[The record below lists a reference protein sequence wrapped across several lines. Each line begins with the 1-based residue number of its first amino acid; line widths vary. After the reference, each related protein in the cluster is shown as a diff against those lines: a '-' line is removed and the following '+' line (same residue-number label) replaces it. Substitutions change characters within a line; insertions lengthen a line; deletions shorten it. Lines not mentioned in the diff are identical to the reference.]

1 MRNHV
6 VALLGAA
13 ALLAVPLMSAAQDY
27 PAKVVRIVTAYAPG
41 GASDIVA
48 RTVATRLS
56 ELWRKQVIVENRPG
70 GSGLVG
76 AMYVRDQPGDGYTL
90 ALGTTTTHVINPL
103 TLPTAKFDPLKD
115 FEPVTPIAIAPYL
128 LAVHSSIKVRSTSE
142 LIQLAKSQP
151 GKLNYGSSGTS
162 IYLATEL
169 FKSMAGIDAMHIP
182 YKGGGPALTALLAN
196 EVQLIFDPLPS
207 AAFGHA
213 KSGTVIPLATS
224 GLSRPRVAADLP
236 TIAESGLPGFDV
248 SSWYGLFAP
257 AGTPRNVVATIAAS
271 VARVVSEEDVRQKL
285 ADLGAE
291 PNPMAPHQF
300 YQLVRRDQDRWAKLI
315 QDRKLRLDQYQ

>member
-1 MRNHV
+1 MRNYATALIAAT
-6 VALLGAA
+6 ALLTSPAA
-13 ALLAVPLMSAAQDY
+13 SVAQDY
-27 PAKVVRIVTAYAPG
+27 PAKVVRLVTAYAPG

-48 RTVATRLS
+48 RTVAARLS
-56 ELWRKQVIVENRPG
+56 ELWKKQVIVENRAG
-70 GSGLVG
+70 GSGVVG
-76 AMYVRDQPGDGYTL
+76 ALYVKDQPGDGYTL
-90 ALGTTTTHVINPL
+90 AIGTTTTHVINPL
-103 TLPTAKFDPLKD
+103 TLPTARFDPLKD
-115 FEPVTPIAIAPYL
+115 FEPITSIAIAPYL
-128 LAVHSSIKVRSTSE
+128 LAVHSSTKVRSTSE

-162 IYLATEL
+162 IYLAMEL
-169 FKSMAGIDAMHIP
+169 FKSMAGIDAVHIP

-213 KSGTVIPLATS
+213 KGGSVIPLATS
-224 GLSRPRVAADLP
+224 GLIRPKVAAELP

-257 AGTPRNVVATIAAS
+257 TGTPRNVVATIAAS
-271 VARVVSEEDVRQKL
+271 VARVVSEDEVQKKL

-300 YQLVRRDQDRWAKLI
+300 YQLVRRDQERWMKLI